1 MLFFH
6 FIFHWYF
13 FTDISI
19 CCFAHRIL
27 SLFQT
32 GMLFTQSSSRFDST
46 PCPHLLEKAH
56 SEFLCLLHRHPIKPQ
71 QKPGRCYCTI
81 NLSLHLILPGF
92 ENKTTQSCSC
102 RLLSH
107 LCSCNNLHKNT
118 LNKLSSHSWA
128 SWGIIYQPSL
138 WQWKFTA
145 YTVQFG
151 ATVFHSA
158 CVFNS
163 HDYIGL
169 VYIRPFS

>member
-1 MLFFH
+1 MYSIYKYTRKIIHYNIKICCSFILF
-6 FIFHWYF
+6 F

-19 CCFAHRIL
+19 CCFAHTIL

-46 PCPHLLEKAH
+46 PCPHLLRKAH
-56 SEFLCLLHRHPIKPQ
+56 SEFLCVLHHHPIIPQ
-71 QKPGRCYCTI
+71 QKPGRCHRTV

-92 ENKTTQSCSC
+92 EYKTTQSCCC

-128 SWGIIYQPSL
+128 S
-138 WQWKFTA
+138 
-145 YTVQFG
+145 
-151 ATVFHSA
+151 
-158 CVFNS
+158 
-163 HDYIGL
+163 
-169 VYIRPFS
+169 